1 MAPGDAS
8 PIRGRF
14 ALRLAVV
21 WAVLFG
27 LYLLFAGS
35 LGLGEAGAGAV
46 SAGLGSLWWA
56 RAGRT
61 GGIHFS
67 GWTRS
72 LGPVWKAV
80 AAMPAATARVG
91 GQLVGAVLRGGPPGI
106 VAYRRDAD
114 SAWASADTP
123 AERAFG
129 LIGASLAPDT
139 YVLRENGGDGGIVE
153 HSLSPEGARP

>member
-1 MAPGDAS
+1 MASGDAS
-8 PIRGRF
+8 SMSGHF

-27 LYLLFAGS
+27 LYMLFAGS
-35 LGLGEAGAGAV
+35 LSLDEAVTGAAC
-46 SAGLGSLWWA
+46 AGVGSVWWA

-67 GWTRS
+67 GWTRC
-72 LGPVWKAV
+72 LGPVGKAL
-80 AAMPAATARVG
+80 AAMPGATVRVG
-91 GQLVGAVLRGGPPGI
+91 GQLVGAVLRGGPPGS

-114 SAWASADTP
+114 SAWADAETP
-123 AERAFG
+123 AERALG

-139 YVLRENGGDGGIVE
+139 YVLREHGGDGGIVD
-153 HSLSPEGARP
+153 HALSPEGVRP

>member
-1 MAPGDAS
+1 MASGDAPS
-8 PIRGRF
+8 NHGHHAR
-14 ALRLAVV
+14 RLAVV

-27 LYLLFAGS
+27 LYMLFAGS
-35 LGLGEAGAGAV
+35 LSLTEAGTGAV
-46 SAGLGSLWWA
+46 CAGLGALWWA

-61 GGIHFS
+61 GGTHFS

-72 LGPVWKAV
+72 LRPVWDALL
-80 AAMPAATARVG
+80 AMPGATARVG
-91 GQLVGAVLRGGPPGI
+91 GRLVGAALRGGPPGS

-114 SAWASADTP
+114 SAWATADTP
-123 AERAFG
+123 AERALG

-153 HSLSPEGARP
+153 HSLSPEGSRP

>member
-1 MAPGDAS
+1 MTSGDAPS
-8 PIRGRF
+8 MSRHF

-27 LYLLFAGS
+27 LYMLFAGS
-35 LGLGEAGAGAV
+35 LSLDEAGVGAACAGAG
-46 SAGLGSLWWA
+46 GLWWA

-61 GGIHFS
+61 GGTHFS

-72 LGPVWKAV
+72 LRPVWDALV
-80 AAMPAATARVG
+80 AMPGATVRVG
-91 GQLVGAVLRGGPPGI
+91 GQLVGAVLRGGPPGS

-114 SAWASADTP
+114 SAWAQADTP
-123 AERAFG
+123 AERALG

-139 YVLRENGGDGGIVE
+139 YVLRENGGDGGIVD
-153 HSLSPEGARP
+153 HSLSPEGTRP